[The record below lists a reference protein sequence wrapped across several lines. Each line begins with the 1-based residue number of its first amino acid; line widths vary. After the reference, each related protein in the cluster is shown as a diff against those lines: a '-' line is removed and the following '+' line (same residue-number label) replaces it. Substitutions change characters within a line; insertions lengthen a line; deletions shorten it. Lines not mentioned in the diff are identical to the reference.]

1 MKILF
6 IGDICGRPAR
16 NSVIKLIPE
25 LSKNYQPDL
34 IIANGENLSA
44 GLGVTKKNYDEM
56 TEAGIDLFTSGNHI
70 WDKKE
75 IIPYLDDKK
84 IKIIRPENY
93 PPGVPGRGFET
104 FEVLGQKILIL
115 NLLGRI
121 FLNVTLDDP
130 FRTAD
135 QIIKKYPDHTIII
148 DFHAEATSEKY
159 ALFRYLDGRVA
170 AIIGTHT
177 HVQTNDPQISD
188 AGTAFLSDVGM
199 VGVFD
204 SIIGAKKENIV
215 EAFLK
220 QVPFSLEVPIG
231 ETIFNAVLLDTDKDK
246 RSNRIEILN
255 FKNETIKKGGDNQ

>member
-1 MKILF
+1 MRLLF

-16 NSVIKLIPE
+16 NSVKKLIPE
-25 LSKNYQPDL
+25 LSKNYRPDL

-56 TEAGIDLFTSGNHI
+56 IEAGIDLFTSGNHI

-93 PPGVPGRGFET
+93 PPTVSGRGFEI
-104 FEVLGQKILIL
+104 FEILGQKILIL
-115 NLLGRI
+115 NLLGRV

-130 FRTAD
+130 FRIAD
-135 QIIKKYPDHTIII
+135 QIIKKYSDHAIII

-159 ALFRYLDGRVA
+159 ALFKYLDGRVA

-177 HVQTNDPQISD
+177 HVQTNDPQISES
-188 AGTAFLSDVGM
+188 GTGFLSDVGM

-220 QVPFSLEVPIG
+220 QIPFSLEVPLG
-231 ETIFNAVLLDTDKDK
+231 ETIFNAVLLDVGKD
-246 RSNRIEILN
+246 NRTKQIEILN
-255 FKNETIKKGGDNQ
+255 FKNEMIEEGGDSK